1 MTAPIDSEPFV
12 YTARAHS
19 KVNIH
24 LGVEEPR
31 EDGFHELASV
41 FQSLELHDTVT
52 LTDLGNPEVDKP
64 RIQGLKVTGPHAQ
77 GVPEDYTNLAW
88 TAVNRIMQYLYST
101 HGPKALPEVALE
113 IHKAIPT
120 AGGMAGGSAD
130 AAAALRLAER
140 CYGGYYGIDLVG
152 EPILDALGA
161 ALGSDVPFTL
171 LGGTALGTGRGE
183 QLTPMMTRGTYDW
196 ALIASDRGLSTP
208 QVFHKLDEMREK
220 GRGGEPHMDTA
231 AVSQALI
238 SGDPHRVAQH
248 LHNDLQPAALSLRPD
263 LRKTLEAG
271 VAAGALAGIVSG
283 SGPTCAF
290 LCAGAEEAQE
300 VVSQVTVEI
309 PGTKGVA
316 TKGPASG
323 AVVL

>member
-1 MTAPIDSEPFV
+1 MSAPLDKEPFV

-24 LGVEEPR
+24 LGVDEPR

-41 FQSLELHDTVT
+41 FQSLKLHDTVT
-52 LTDLGNPEVDKP
+52 LTDLGSPEVEKP
-64 RIQGLKVTGPHAQ
+64 RIQGLTVTGPHAN

-88 TAVNRIMQYLYST
+88 TAVNRIMQYLYTT
-101 HGPKALPEVALE
+101 HGPKALPKVALE

-140 CYGGYYGIDLVG
+140 CYGGYYGIDSVG

-183 QLTPMMTRGTYDW
+183 QLTPMMARGTYHW
-196 ALIASDRGLSTP
+196 ARLASWT
-208 QVFHKLDEMREK
+208 FY
-220 GRGGEPHMDTA
+220 
-231 AVSQALI
+231 
-238 SGDPHRVAQH
+238 
-248 LHNDLQPAALSLRPD
+248 
-263 LRKTLEAG
+263 
-271 VAAGALAGIVSG
+271 
-283 SGPTCAF
+283 
-290 LCAGAEEAQE
+290 
-300 VVSQVTVEI
+300 
-309 PGTKGVA
+309 
-316 TKGPASG
+316 PASVPKIG
-323 AVVL
+323 

>member
-1 MTAPIDSEPFV
+1 MSAPLDNEPFV

-88 TAVNRIMQYLYST
+88 TAVNRIMQYLYTT

-113 IHKAIPT
+113 IHKVIPT

-140 CYGGYYGIDLVG
+140 CYGGYYGIDSVG

-161 ALGSDVPFTL
+161 ALLHGRN
-171 LGGTALGTGRGE
+171 TA
-183 QLTPMMTRGTYDW
+183 P
-196 ALIASDRGLSTP
+196 
-208 QVFHKLDEMREK
+208 V
-220 GRGGEPHMDTA
+220 RGG
-231 AVSQALI
+231 
-238 SGDPHRVAQH
+238 R
-248 LHNDLQPAALSLRPD
+248 PA
-263 LRKTLEAG
+263 
-271 VAAGALAGIVSG
+271 
-283 SGPTCAF
+283 GP
-290 LCAGAEEAQE
+290 GR
-300 VVSQVTVEI
+300 
-309 PGTKGVA
+309 
-316 TKGPASG
+316 
-323 AVVL
+323 